1 MRNTLTILFLFFCQ
15 INFAQLNF
23 LDGTWQGIIT
33 EVNQP
38 YKSGT
43 AIWFDFKIDK
53 TTGVMSGNSRLETP
67 FTKYFAYK
75 VIKGKTENKNTIN
88 FEDVII
94 GLNENSG
101 SKVWCTNKGSL
112 TYSDSTGYL
121 SGDWTSIDCKRAS
134 GKIILYRSKYK
145 MSQSDTTSLYH
156 SWFNNL
162 ASDLARGWNAYYV
175 RDAEM
180 KNFEFVPVY
189 FDHDKDSL
197 KIEFHAYL
205 KNMARIVVSHT
216 DLRIK
221 IIGHTDSNGTDEY
234 NVGLSSRRAE
244 MIKNYLIAQGVP
256 ADRIVIEFR
265 GETDPATTNE
275 TSEGKSKN
283 RRVDFEFI

>member
-1 MRNTLTILFLFFCQ
+1 MSQFSL
-15 INFAQLNF
+15 AQLNF
-23 LDGTWQGIIT
+23 LEGTWQGIIT
-33 EVNQP
+33 DLNQP

-53 TTGVMSGNSRLETP
+53 TTGVMKGDSRLETP
-67 FTKYFAYK
+67 FTSYFAYK
-75 VIKGKTENKNTIN
+75 NIKGKADSKNVIN
-88 FEDVII
+88 FEDIII
-94 GLNENSG
+94 GLQENTG
-101 SKVWCTNKGSL
+101 SKVWCMNKGTLS
-112 TYSDSTGYL
+112 YSDTTGYL
-121 SGDWTSIDCKRAS
+121 SGNWTSIDCKRAS
-134 GKIILYRSKYK
+134 GKIVLYRSKYK
-145 MSQSDTTSLYH
+145 LSKTDTLSLYH

-162 ASDLARGWNAYYV
+162 ASDLERGWNAYYV

-197 KIEFHAYL
+197 KSEFHPYL
-205 KNMARIVVSHT
+205 KNMARIVNSHS

-234 NVGLSSRRAE
+234 NIGLSARRAE
-244 MIKNYLIAQGVP
+244 VIKQYLIAQGVRS
-256 ADRIVIEFR
+256 DRIVIEYR

-275 TSEGKSKN
+275 TATGKQMN